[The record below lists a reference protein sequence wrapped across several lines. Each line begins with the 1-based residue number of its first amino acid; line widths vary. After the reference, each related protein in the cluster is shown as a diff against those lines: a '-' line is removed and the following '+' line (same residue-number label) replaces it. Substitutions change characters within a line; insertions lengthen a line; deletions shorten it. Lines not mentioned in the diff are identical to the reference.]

1 MSLAIVGGVEGVPD
15 GDAGAVALRALLRV
29 RSDMMGITEG
39 HERMADMEIESERTE
54 IEIVPAAR
62 FNADD
67 LHNSQQADQTGI
79 YRMEI
84 RKGTDRFSRGRYLES
99 GGRFREKDNC
109 GTNGIGKCNGD
120 IGRSIGR
127 R

>member
-15 GDAGAVALRALLRV
+15 GDAGAVALWALLRV

-39 HERMADMEIESERTE
+39 HERMADMEIESEWTE
-54 IEIVPAAR
+54 I
-62 FNADD
+62 
-67 LHNSQQADQTGI
+67 G
-79 YRMEI
+79 
-84 RKGTDRFSRGRYLES
+84 YLES

-109 GTNGIGKCNGD
+109 GTNGIGTCNGD